1 MTQQRGV
8 VIEELAEFAPPW
20 QLRRAFDGGPMVVLE
35 NPGEPSELGRH
46 AFLCGDP
53 FVQFESKRGRVAV
66 GPPGQVRPIAG
77 DPLEVLARLLAT
89 HRPEERAWRP
99 GLPPF
104 LGGAVGYLG
113 YELLYAIEPG
123 VPDLGEDD
131 IPVPD
136 AMLLF
141 CTSTIAS
148 DLLARRT
155 WLITQA
161 FAATR
166 PAAEAEAAR
175 AMASLARR
183 IRERPSGSG
192 ASDESQ
198 VPAASFEPR
207 VSREAYMATVRQ
219 AREHILAGDLFEVCT
234 AQRFRARWSGDDQAL
249 YAALRAVNPAPFA
262 AYLRLPGL
270 SVLSASPERFLR
282 LDRGGRAETRPVKGT
297 RPRGGTPEED
307 ARLRRELE
315 TSPKDRAENAI
326 IIDVSRNDLG
336 RVCEFGTVE
345 VPEEMVVERH
355 PFTFQMVSTVVG
367 QLRRELGPVD
377 LLRAAFPAGSMTGA
391 PKIEAMKVI
400 DSLEPVKR
408 GVFAGSIGY
417 LDFEGAMDLNVVIR
431 TLVRRGD
438 ALTFHVGGA
447 VVADSEPAAEYQ
459 ETLDKAQGLI
469 RAFELTARRPGRPPR
484 D

>member
-1 MTQQRGV
+1 
-8 VIEELAEFAPPW
+8 
-20 QLRRAFDGGPMVVLE
+20 
-35 NPGEPSELGRH
+35 
-46 AFLCGDP
+46 
-53 FVQFESKRGRVAV
+53 
-66 GPPGQVRPIAG
+66 
-77 DPLEVLARLLAT
+77 
-89 HRPEERAWRP
+89 
-99 GLPPF
+99 
-104 LGGAVGYLG
+104 
-113 YELLYAIEPG
+113 

-207 VSREAYMATVRQ
+207 VSREVYMETVRQ

-234 AQRFRARWSGDDQAL
+234 AQRFAARWSGDDQEL

-282 LDRGGRAETRPVKGT
+282 LDRSGRAETRPVKGT
-297 RPRGGTPEED
+297 RPRGGNPEED
-307 ARLRRELE
+307 ARIRRELE

-326 IIDVSRNDLG
+326 IVDVSRNDLG
-336 RVCEFGTVE
+336 RVCEFGTVR
-345 VPEEMVVERH
+345 VPEERVVERH

-367 QLRRELGPVD
+367 QLRRELGAVD
-377 LLRAAFPAGSMTGA
+377 LIRAAFPAGSMTGA

-408 GVFAGSIGY
+408 GVFSGSIGY
-417 LDFEGAMDLNVVIR
+417 LDFEGAMDLSVVIR

-438 ALTFHVGGA
+438 ALSFHVGGA

-459 ETLDKAQGLI
+459 ETLDKARGLL
-469 RAFELTARRPGRPPR
+469 RAFELTARGPGRPPR
-484 D
+484 G